1 VFHVPLVPGEEH
13 AFEVCDPV
21 ISGDASAVWAGQTAG
36 HGHPRVVLIAS
47 NATTN
52 ATSAVAP
59 AGTLSPVGVQTDSG
73 DIELWHALGVNRGVL
88 GVSAEVMAQCRGGD
102 QSL

>member
-1 VFHVPLVPGEEH
+1 MFHVPLVPGEEH

-21 ISGDASAVWAGQTAG
+21 ISGDRLSSMGRSTAG

-47 NATTN
+47 ECNHKCNT
-52 ATSAVAP
+52 AVAP
-59 AGTLSPVGVQTDSG
+59 AGTPSPVGVQTDSG
-73 DIELWHALGVNRGVL
+73 DIEFGRALGVNRGVL
-88 GVSAEVMAQCRGGD
+88 GVSAEVMAHCRGGD